1 MKRSHAFLLSAFLT
15 VLVTG
20 AFLTL
25 AGQARARSAVPDT
38 PPVPEAVANPED
50 PYIAHEQALQS
61 SIADLQQTLATVDG
75 DYAAQVTA
83 GESNVGIA
91 QHALEA
97 RSESITA
104 LQAEIQAL
112 QAAIDQDARGF
123 ANELA
128 NLQAGETQL
137 RQQLEETLAALQ
149 SAYND
154 LAAQQAAQAASS
166 GGGSDGHY
174 DDHDDDDH
182 DDHDDE
188 HDEHDEHDDH
198 DDHDDDHDDHDDDH
212 DDD

>member
-38 PPVPEAVANPED
+38 APAPEAVAAPED

-61 SIADLQQTLATVDG
+61 SIADLQNTLATVDG

-83 GESNVGIA
+83 GEANVGIA

-97 RSESITA
+97 RSESIAA
-104 LQAEIQAL
+104 LEAEIQAL
-112 QAAIDQDARGF
+112 QAAINQDAQGF

-128 NLQAGETQL
+128 TLQAGETQL

-166 GGGSDGHY
+166 GGGSNGNYDDHDDDDHGD

-182 DDHDDE
+182 DDDHEDHDE
-188 HDEHDEHDDH
+188 HDEHDEHDD
-198 DDHDDDHDDHDDDH
+198 D
-212 DDD
+212 